1 MLLVEHG
8 VNANGSKDQADNI
21 NKGAGLRQKE
31 VGMLGWI
38 GVTLGLKGNKEDLT
52 DFATGEG
59 LPSTATSSHAP
70 REARNLRFFFLFF

>member
-31 VGMLGWI
+31 VGLLG
-38 GVTLGLKGNKEDLT
+38 
-52 DFATGEG
+52 
-59 LPSTATSSHAP
+59 
-70 REARNLRFFFLFF
+70 